1 MCLLGNTFRY
11 ICQSAFDLLSYVW
24 ICSCCSYFYLNILK
38 LFCNIQ
44 FYGFWQMNGI
54 LYHQLNHLDNSSI
67 IVCLYDI
74 HLYSPLLFFS
84 ILKILSHF
92 FLACIMYHETYSLI
106 CTLIPLYTYLI
117 EVFLFITS
125 FEQFDY
131 DMPWYGFLH
140 FSCALGFLRFLDVWV
155 YNLHYVWKY
164 TDHYFIFF
172 CQSLLTKNL

>member
-1 MCLLGNTFRY
+1 MNLFLLFLFLFEY
-11 ICQSAFDLLSYVW
+11 IKIILQYTVLW
-24 ICSCCSYFYLNILK
+24 ILTNEWNSVSPAK
-38 LFCNIQ
+38 S
-44 FYGFWQMNGI
+44 
-54 LYHQLNHLDNSSI
+54 DNSSI

-164 TDHYFIFF
+164 TDHYFIFS

>member
-1 MCLLGNTFRY
+1 MNLFLLFLFLFEY
-11 ICQSAFDLLSYVW
+11 IKIILQYTVLW
-24 ICSCCSYFYLNILK
+24 ILTNEWNSVSPAK
-38 LFCNIQ
+38 S
-44 FYGFWQMNGI
+44 
-54 LYHQLNHLDNSSI
+54 DNSSI

-140 FSCALGFLRFLDVWV
+140 FSCALGFLRFLDV
-155 YNLHYVWKY
+155 
-164 TDHYFIFF
+164 
-172 CQSLLTKNL
+172 

>member
-1 MCLLGNTFRY
+1 MSVCIWPFVLCMNLFLLFLFLFEY
-11 ICQSAFDLLSYVW
+11 IKIILQYTVLW
-24 ICSCCSYFYLNILK
+24 ILTNEWNSVSPAK
-38 LFCNIQ
+38 S
-44 FYGFWQMNGI
+44 
-54 LYHQLNHLDNSSI
+54 DNSSI

-164 TDHYFIFF
+164 TDHYFIFS